1 MLNFYRFLSLENWG
15 ITLLCFE
22 PSDLCRVRGGGSV
35 LCLGGD
41 SGRGAKEL
49 TRNRLTM
56 SKEKKRKKAKQ
67 RRIYWKNSLESNHER
82 QSAKPEVLYSVA
94 SERERENPRRSSSEL
109 KE

>member
-56 SKEKKRKKAKQ
+56 SKEKRKKSQTETNLLEKQ
-67 RRIYWKNSLESNHER
+67 FGVE
-82 QSAKPEVLYSVA
+82 P
-94 SERERENPRRSSSEL
+94 
-109 KE
+109 